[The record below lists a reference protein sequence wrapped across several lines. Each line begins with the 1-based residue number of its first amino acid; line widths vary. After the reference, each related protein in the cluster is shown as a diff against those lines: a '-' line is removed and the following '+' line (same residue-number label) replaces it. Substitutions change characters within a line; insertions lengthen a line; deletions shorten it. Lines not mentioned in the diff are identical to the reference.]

1 MKSMDFDLI
10 VNPLY
15 QIFKCNEAGIIT
27 EEIEDSSKFPS
38 LYKYI
43 LDNSNKKLAINI
55 INFIK
60 DILKRQ
66 RSISAYFPKYNNKSF
81 YIFLFELFL
90 KEKNNAQLRKPV
102 IELLSELSMNIQMS
116 KDEYDFIFQKFSKLY
131 QKDKKFLQDIKKM
144 NYSFEE
150 YYSSLFGLL
159 NATLPNINKDKI
171 CPSNYFAC
179 FGQNSLNLNF
189 NQNKLIIG
197 NCFSFILNF
206 KISKS
211 KLMEKNPEVLNKC
224 NLIKINFTNNKKYI
238 TIELKYPNILNV
250 IDGNKE
256 IKSKILPLG
265 EWINLFITLTEQNGI
280 ISLYLCMNEEN
291 FRNPIQLTNTKLKKE
306 DKICSINFFDNFY
319 GEITSIIIFSQNQND
334 WFNILFKN
342 SKIFTEMKKGLWNKK
357 SILNFIKNV
366 KDSIYG
372 GKKKDKEGGAVNMGE
387 DFFSIFTPINY
398 EISHPNVIGD
408 SLGKYHL
415 DIDGNIKNI
424 KYYPFIKNLHQF
436 CSINNFLPLA
446 EMFIIYQK
454 EVLNNKNFLK
464 YFKLIS
470 KIVKEKNNVIMMNT
484 INFFK
489 ILGLYLEQIPKEYF
503 NEDII
508 NEFDN
513 IGNIILSQDI
523 KEIKSDFFAEILL
536 NEKIISK
543 YSINLRIIFWNK
555 FLQLY
560 SAKKENLENYLD
572 IKNLCN
578 ILLHYDTLA
587 HTDMCCE
594 FHLNMYKK
602 EFIGNM
608 KAMKPNLDYQLLSLQ
623 KIINEYCLSQS
634 FENIAPLFELLIF
647 DVSPC
652 LAKLIIGILINFLNG
667 KENNEI
673 WKINVTLEL
682 TNVKYITIVMNLF
695 INSLPDVRYEILT
708 LISIIYTSLLKLNNS
723 DKFLILFKMLKT
735 CLLPIVNLE
744 DINQEDKTKLNDN
757 IKDLK
762 KNLVIKQEPTKKNEN
777 ITKKEKWEIIP
788 KENNVTNNNATNNNN
803 STNNKNNNV
812 NNNKNNN
819 VTNNKN
825 NNIINNKNNN
835 NNNKSK
841 TNETQKS
848 NKPEQT
854 KNINEKKDPP
864 KQSSINSLVG
874 IFEAKNKK
882 SHIII
887 KNNPMRM
894 DDGKIKN
901 LERQMNNQIKIQ
913 NNENKKDI
921 VKTTAIKNLNKENTA
936 KIENKN
942 KNVNTQLK
950 KVDNSQKCHGIIIIK
965 KEIYDMY
972 INNIYN
978 FLIQWSQGVQQNLS
992 SSHSKE
998 LFSSLKKEKEN
1009 KDKSKKFIL
1018 NMNILDIVFILIKKL
1033 DDINYTLRFL
1043 NDLEQL
1049 IDFEENCVYIAIN
1062 NSKVYSDIL
1071 DITFNYYQ
1079 IKNKS
1084 NIENEIFQK
1093 GKKICFTIFIKALKC
1108 WNNRNKELP
1117 MKKLEILFLWG
1128 DFTMNYSQKTELVLE
1143 FIHDFLYEFTLQL
1156 KNEFKEINSFFKF
1169 NFQNEEEISKNF
1181 VFKNYLIILNF
1192 IYNFCIHYKEDLN
1205 IKNRD
1210 LESFYPNSS
1219 SIFLPEIFLSGMRL
1233 DETKGNNI
1241 KEYWKDYSLIE
1252 LILNDIDYIFQYH
1265 YVKNKIYK
1273 NKSSPK
1279 ENNNDKKVVE
1289 EEIKYDKYNK
1299 ILNELIFNKE
1309 KRNLFSKELY
1319 LLCYFNSEGN
1329 YSIPL
1334 IKIISITYLC
1344 ILSKT
1349 KNIDDKAQFL
1359 FWLNKFKNLLRFLL
1373 FATIN
1378 INKDKKNEKSFEE
1391 IQNCCLNV
1399 ITSGLCFLNNL
1410 YDTCFLFTVEIQ
1422 RVITKIFLLCFSIL
1436 NIYLNKKLFINN
1448 KDINPYPNALLTLFN
1463 EYIKDENKNPL
1474 ITLTKLENTY
1484 LNPSKN
1490 ICDLIKTSD
1499 FVEKLFCNKTIKSK
1513 LYQNYYSLQ
1522 SYKNLVEER
1531 YKFII
1536 SLNDSL
1542 HYSYQIEIYDFFN
1555 DLEKW
1560 LFKLYNNQRKKYIKN
1575 RKEYK
1580 RQKQKLF
1587 TFNGMWSDREI
1598 FFKNADYDIIKYKIA
1613 HHYTKN
1619 LMRPL
1624 LTPILDINYYL
1635 PEFIN
1640 FDTKN
1645 LFMKNNSKENKSN
1658 NSLNLIL
1665 DFDSIINYNKNQKNI
1680 SPSSSSKEKSQT
1692 NKFILREK
1700 LYKSNK
1706 KYYEFL
1712 QKISKLIKGE
1722 LAEEKVKE
1730 DEEEI
1735 NLEQGDLSKAFSS
1748 TIKEERSKKSDS
1760 LSTRFSTIRES
1771 GKKRASFQFNFFGF
1785 SLDLRKTKTKKE
1797 EFFTDK
1803 KYLVCCLVKQT
1814 HHIKGLFYIKEA
1826 KLIFK
1831 RDLTKK
1837 SNDKSWIELNEKNN
1851 DNFDY
1856 ERGDCFGSYFKNYK
1870 KDKNFYKLNIK
1881 FDEIKMI
1888 LKRKYYYKNSSI
1900 EIFTSNNKS
1909 YYFNFSCQKITEI
1922 VLDEILNKLGDY
1934 SDIINDMN
1942 DRYNKEDQEYTIGFI
1957 NNKYVSILNKNESKK
1972 NSPIKISK
1980 LVKLWKNWEISNF
1993 EFLMFLNIFSNRS
2006 YIDISQYPVFPWLL
2020 TNYEDPLLKE
2030 QKDNTSEKTYSF
2042 RDLSLPMG
2050 MLKIDENSENRI
2062 RSFCSTFTI
2071 SKNDPTIGSPYFY
2084 GCNYSNSTYIC
2095 NYLIRLFP
2103 YTQACIELQGDGF
2116 DNPRRLFCSIK
2127 NSFKNASTQTTDIR
2141 ELIPEFFYLPEM
2153 FINLNKLKLGD
2164 EQTEVNNVE
2173 TPCKSNPYEFTM
2185 LMAKILESKEVSNDL
2200 NGWIDLIFGIKA
2212 KDEEAELANNV
2223 FTEQAYQEDINLEE
2237 VEDKVSLLRYIEFG
2251 LIPNQLFNTK
2261 ELDKREKLEV
2271 AKKIKQITDSNSS
2284 LKYFKCKKAT
2294 SNNVPLNDLFLIGI
2308 KTISNDKTLFVYNN
2322 GLILEKKIWCSI
2334 KECGEEIISK
2344 KQKPMDTNKI
2354 PYNDIPYIQDSK
2366 NIKIIRDGKIIIIG
2380 GFYDGKILAIQNDSQ
2395 NITIYPFKEESSI
2408 VTTINVDLEEKF
2420 LFIGNSI
2427 GNISIIFID
2436 TNSINDWKEIY
2447 FINDQLNI
2455 ISSIETNSLLNV
2467 WASSTIDGFINIYTL
2482 PKCKLT
2488 KSFKIESTNLYNN
2501 IFICDTPLPSI
2512 LFICQEEVSL
2522 YSINGNKIYYQK
2534 EYSKLINPIVIKDFT
2549 KNDFLAYIING
2560 KEIYIRKV
2568 SDFTLISSIKI
2579 DCEILYLFPN
2589 DNCRVLYATNQS
2601 GSEINAVFL
2610 N

>member
-1 MKSMDFDLI
+1 MKSMEFDLI
-10 VNPLY
+10 INPLY

-27 EEIEDSSKFPS
+27 EEIEDSSKFPL

-43 LDNSNKKLAINI
+43 FDNSNKKLAINI
-55 INFIK
+55 INVLK

-66 RSISAYFPKYNNKSF
+66 RRISAYFAKYNNQSF

-90 KEKNNAQLRKPV
+90 KEKSNAQLRKTI
-102 IELLSELSMNIQMS
+102 IELLSEVSMNIQMS

-131 QKDKKFLQDIKKM
+131 QKDKNFLQDIKKM

-150 YYSSLFGLL
+150 YYSSLVELL
-159 NATLPNINKDKI
+159 SETFPNINKDKI

-224 NLIKINFTNNKKYI
+224 NLIKINFTNNKKNI
-238 TIELKYPNILNV
+238 TIELKYPNNLNI
-250 IDGNKE
+250 IDGKKE
-256 IKSKILPLG
+256 IKSKILPVG

-291 FRNPIQLTNTKLKKE
+291 FRNPIQLTNTKIKKE
-306 DKICSINFFDNFY
+306 DKITSINFFDNFY
-319 GEITSIIIFSQNQND
+319 GEITSIIIFSQNQSD

-342 SKIFTEMKKGLWNKK
+342 SKIFTETKKGLWNKK
-357 SILNFIKNV
+357 SVLNFIKNV
-366 KDSIYG
+366 KDSIYSD
-372 GKKKDKEGGAVNMGE
+372 KKKDKDGGAKNTGE

-398 EISHPNVIGD
+398 ESSHPNIIRD

-424 KYYPFIKNLHQF
+424 KYYPFIKNLNQF

-446 EMFIIYQK
+446 EMFIIHQK

-470 KIVKEKNNVIMMNT
+470 KIVNEKNNVIMMNK

-489 ILGLYLEQIPKEYF
+489 ILGLYLEQIPNEYF

-508 NEFDN
+508 NEIDN

-523 KEIKSDFFAEILL
+523 KDIKSDFFAEILL
-536 NEKIISK
+536 NEKILFKFSV
-543 YSINLRIIFWNK
+543 NLKIIFWNK

-560 SAKKENLENYLD
+560 LEKKENLQNYLD

-578 ILLHYDTLA
+578 LLLHYDALA

-608 KAMKPNLDYQLLSLQ
+608 KAIQPNLDYQLLSLQ
-623 KIINEYCLSQS
+623 KIINEYCLSQN
-634 FENIAPLFELLIF
+634 FENIIPLFELLIF

-673 WKINVTLEL
+673 WKINMISEI
-682 TNVKYITIVMNLF
+682 TNTKYITIIMNLF
-695 INSLPDVRYEILT
+695 ANSLPDVRYEILT

-723 DKFLILFKMLKT
+723 DKFLLLLKMLKT
-735 CLLPIVNLE
+735 CLLPIVNIE
-744 DINQEDKTKLNDN
+744 NTNQEDKTKLNDN

-762 KNLVIKQEPTKKNEN
+762 KNLTIKPEHTKKNEKNEN
-777 ITKKEKWEIIP
+777 ITKKEKGEIIP
-788 KENNVTNNNATNNNN
+788 KENNV
-803 STNNKNNNV
+803 V
-812 NNNKNNN
+812 NNNN
-819 VTNNKN
+819 VT
-825 NNIINNKNNN
+825 

-841 TNETQKS
+841 TNETQKI

-854 KNINEKKDPP
+854 KKNLEKKNPP
-864 KQSSINSLVG
+864 KQNTINSLVG
-874 IFEAKNKK
+874 IFESKNKK
-882 SHIII
+882 SQNTII
-887 KNNPMRM
+887 KNNPMKM
-894 DDGKIKN
+894 DDGKVKN
-901 LERQMNNQIKIQ
+901 LERQLNTQIKMP

-921 VKTTAIKNLNKENTA
+921 VKTATVKNLNKENKA

-942 KNVNTQLK
+942 KNINTQSK
-950 KVDNSQKCHGIIIIK
+950 KVDNSQKYHETIIIK

-978 FLIQWSQGVQQNLS
+978 FLIQWCLGIQSSQS
-992 SSHSKE
+992 SSQSKE
-998 LFSSLKKEKEN
+998 LFSSVKKEKEI
-1009 KDKSKKFIL
+1009 KDKGKKFIL
-1018 NMNILDIVFILIKKL
+1018 NMNILDIVFIINKNL
-1033 DDINYTLRFL
+1033 DDIDFTLRFL

-1049 IDFEENCVYIAIN
+1049 IDFEENCIFIATN
-1062 NSKVYSDIL
+1062 NSKIYSSIL
-1071 DITFNYYQ
+1071 DITFKYYQ
-1079 IKNKS
+1079 IKDKN
-1084 NIENEIFQK
+1084 NIENEILQK
-1093 GKKICFTIFIKALKC
+1093 GKKICFSIFIKALKC
-1108 WNNRNKELP
+1108 WKNRNRELP

-1128 DFTMNYSQKTELVLE
+1128 DFTLNYSQKEELILD
-1143 FIHDFLYEFTLQL
+1143 FIGDFLYEFTIQI

-1181 VFKNYLIILNF
+1181 LFKNYLIILNF
-1192 IYNFCIHYKEDLN
+1192 IYNFCILYKEDLK
-1205 IKNRD
+1205 IKNSD
-1210 LESFYPNSS
+1210 LESFYSNTS
-1219 SIFLPEIFLSGMRL
+1219 SIFIPEIFLSGMRL

-1241 KEYWKDYSLIE
+1241 KEFWKDYSLIE
-1252 LILNDIDYIFQYH
+1252 LVLNDIDYIFQYR

-1273 NKSSPK
+1273 TKSSVK
-1279 ENNNDKKVVE
+1279 ENNKDKKLVE
-1289 EEIKYDKYNK
+1289 KEIKYDKYNK
-1299 ILNELIFNKE
+1299 ILNDLIFNKE
-1309 KRNLFSKELY
+1309 KRNLLSKELY
-1319 LLCYFNSEGN
+1319 LLCYYNFEGN

-1334 IKIISITYLC
+1334 IKIISIAYICT
-1344 ILSKT
+1344 ISKI
-1349 KNIDDKAQFL
+1349 KNIDDKAQFI

-1391 IQNCCLNV
+1391 IQNCCFDV
-1399 ITSGLCFLNNL
+1399 ITSGLCFLNYL
-1410 YDTCFLFTVEIQ
+1410 YDTCFLFTAEIQ
-1422 RVITKIFLLCFSIL
+1422 KVITNIFLLCFSIL
-1436 NIYLNKKLFINN
+1436 NIYLNKKLFVNN
-1448 KDINPYPNALLTLFN
+1448 KDINPYPNALLILFN

-1474 ITLTKLENTY
+1474 INLTKLEKIY

-1490 ICDLIKTSD
+1490 ICDLVKTSG
-1499 FVEKLFCNKTIKSK
+1499 FVEKFFCNKTIKNK
-1513 LYQNYYSLQ
+1513 LFQNYYSLQ

-1531 YKFII
+1531 YKLLI
-1536 SLNDSL
+1536 SLNDNL
-1542 HYSYQIEIYDFFN
+1542 NYSYQIGIFDFFN

-1560 LFKLYNNQRKKYIKN
+1560 LVKLYNNQRKKYIKN

-1587 TFNGMWSDREI
+1587 TFNGMWSDRDL
-1598 FFKNADYDIIKYKIA
+1598 FFKNIDYDIIKYKVA
-1613 HHYTKN
+1613 HHYSKN

-1624 LTPILDINYYL
+1624 LSPIFDINYYL
-1635 PEFIN
+1635 PEFNN

-1645 LFMKNNSKENKSN
+1645 LFWQNNSKENKTK

-1665 DFDSIINYNKNQKNI
+1665 DFDSIINYNKI
-1680 SPSSSSKEKSQT
+1680 ASKEKTQP

-1700 LYKSNK
+1700 FYKSNK

-1712 QKISKLIKGE
+1712 EKISKLIKGE
-1722 LAEEKVKE
+1722 LNEEKVKE

-1735 NLEQGDLSKAFSS
+1735 TLEQEDVLKQFSS
-1748 TIKEERSKKSDS
+1748 SIKTERSKKSDS
-1760 LSTRFSTIRES
+1760 LSTRFSTMRET
-1771 GKKRASFQFNFFGF
+1771 GKKRPSFQFNFFRF
-1785 SLDLRKTKTKKE
+1785 SLDKRKTKVKKE
-1797 EFFTDK
+1797 EVFTDK

-1826 KLIFK
+1826 KISFK
-1831 RDLTKK
+1831 KNLKKK
-1837 SNDKSWIELNEKNN
+1837 SDNKSWIELNEKNN

-1856 ERGDCFGSYFKNYK
+1856 ERGDCFGSYFKSYK

-1909 YYFNFSCQKITEI
+1909 YFFNFSGQKITEI

-1934 SDIINDMN
+1934 SNIINDMN
-1942 DRYNKEDQEYTIGFI
+1942 DKFNKEDQSNIIGYI
-1957 NNKYVSILNKNESKK
+1957 NNKHVSILNKNESKK
-1972 NSPIKISK
+1972 NSPIKLSK
-1980 LVKLWKNWEISNF
+1980 LVKLWKNWEITNF

-2020 TNYEDPLLKE
+2020 ANYEDPLLKE
-2030 QKDNTSEKTYSF
+2030 QKDNTSEKNYSF

-2050 MLKIDENSENRI
+2050 MLKINENSENRI
-2062 RSFCSTFTI
+2062 RNFCSTFTI
-2071 SKNDPTIGSPYFY
+2071 SKDDPDIGSPYFY

-2153 FINLNKLKLGD
+2153 FLNLNKLKLGD
-2164 EQTEVNNVE
+2164 EQTDVNDVD
-2173 TPCKSNPYEFTM
+2173 TPCRSNPYEFTM
-2185 LMAKILESKEVSNDL
+2185 VMAKILESKEVSNDL

-2212 KDEEAELANNV
+2212 KDEQAKLAKNV
-2223 FTEQAYQEDINLEE
+2223 FTQQAYQEDINLEE

-2261 ELDKREKLEV
+2261 ELDKRDKLEV
-2271 AKKIKQITDSNSS
+2271 AKKIKQITDSNCNI
-2284 LKYFKCKKAT
+2284 KYFKCKKAT
-2294 SNNVPLNDLFLIGI
+2294 SSNVPLNDLFLIGI
-2308 KTISNDKTLFVYNN
+2308 KNISNDKTLFVYNN
-2322 GLILEKKIWCSI
+2322 GLIVEKKIWCSI

-2344 KQKPMDTNKI
+2344 KQKDIDANKI
-2354 PYNDIPYIQDSK
+2354 PYNDIPYIHDSK

-2380 GFYDGKILAIQNDSQ
+2380 GFYDGKILAIQTDSG
-2395 NITIYPFKEESSI
+2395 TIPINPFKEESSI

-2427 GNISIIFID
+2427 GNISIMFID
-2436 TNSINDWKEIY
+2436 TNSIYDWKEIY

-2455 ISSIETNSLLNV
+2455 ISSIETNYQLNV

-2482 PKCKLT
+2482 PKSKLT
-2488 KSFKIESTNLYNN
+2488 KSFKIESNNLYNN
-2501 IFICDTPLPSI
+2501 IFICDSPLPSI
-2512 LFICQEEVSL
+2512 LFICQEDVFL

-2534 EYSKLINPIVIKDFT
+2534 EYSKVINPIIIKDFI

-2560 KEIYIRKV
+2560 KEIYIRNV
-2568 SDFTLISSIKI
+2568 SDFTLISRIEI

-2589 DNCRVLYATNQS
+2589 DNCRVLYATNQN
-2601 GSEINAVFL
+2601 GAEINAVFL